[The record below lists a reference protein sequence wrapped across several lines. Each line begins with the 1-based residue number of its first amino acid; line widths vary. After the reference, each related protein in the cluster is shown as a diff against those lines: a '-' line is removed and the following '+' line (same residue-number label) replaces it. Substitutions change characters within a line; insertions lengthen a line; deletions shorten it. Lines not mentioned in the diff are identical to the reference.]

1 MNRNVYM
8 VVLGSKSSGIIHD
21 YKHAC
26 DVQRANQGSA
36 LYSMPADFHA
46 RFSALSRRYRYVF
59 HNTRARSA
67 LTLCDRLDCLHNA
80 DKLARRL
87 ASTEL

>member
-26 DVQRANQGSA
+26 DVQRANQGST
-36 LYSMPADFHA
+36 LYSMPASFHA
-46 RFSALSRRYRYVF
+46 EVGVWDMPTFVAQATIESVPALE
-59 HNTRARSA
+59 
-67 LTLCDRLDCLHNA
+67 C
-80 DKLARRL
+80 
-87 ASTEL
+87 EP